1 MMESGSSARL
11 TGMENLDI
19 KRAPFTKGSGSL
31 ISNMVLDL
39 KCGLTEAAMRATMCR
54 ASKMDLVSTDGQM
67 APSTLVIGLT
77 MKYTGLVITSGWM
90 ADSIL
95 ETGFKM

>member
-1 MMESGSSARL
+1 
-11 TGMENLDI
+11 
-19 KRAPFTKGSGSL
+19 
-31 ISNMVLDL
+31 
-39 KCGLTEAAMRATMCR
+39 
-54 ASKMDLVSTDGQM
+54 MDLVSTDGQM